1 MASEKQYRNTL
12 REAENK
18 MEGEGCNVRGGPT
31 VIDYEIGA
39 CAGAGAVI
47 HKSKR

>member
-1 MASEKQYRNTL
+1 MKFCDSV

-39 CAGAGAVI
+39 CAGAGAGAVI
-47 HKSKR
+47 KSKR